1 LYLLAESGL
10 AGFISIMAVLI
21 GTIRNNL
28 RLRHSPQFALIG
40 LALAFSVAV
49 NLVGGFSD
57 DSPFVGPHTSYL
69 LWLVV
74 GVSEALL
81 NLSRKT
87 AVLSQPLG
95 RS

>member
-10 AGFISIMAVLI
+10 IGFISIMAVLI

-28 RLRHSPQFALIG
+28 RLRHSPQFALLS
-40 LALAFSVAV
+40 LAFGFSVAV

-74 GVSEALL
+74 GMSEALF
-81 NLSRKT
+81 NLSSKT
-87 AVLSQPLG
+87 AALPQ
-95 RS
+95 